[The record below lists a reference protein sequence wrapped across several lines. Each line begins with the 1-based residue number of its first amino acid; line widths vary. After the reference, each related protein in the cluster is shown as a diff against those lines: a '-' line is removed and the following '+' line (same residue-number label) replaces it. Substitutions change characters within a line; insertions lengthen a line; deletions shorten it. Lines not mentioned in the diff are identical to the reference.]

1 MEYSLVHF
9 QEIDSTN
16 NYLKN
21 TYKLL
26 SNFTFASANYQ
37 TNGKGRNDRV
47 WESNIG
53 ENLMFSFL
61 IKDKELMKESP
72 ILSIL
77 TAVEVAKEVERYGI
91 TNVSIKWPNDVIIND
106 KKACGILL
114 EGQVPQYVVVGVG
127 LNVNQKTFPEGLR
140 RPATS
145 LAIELKE
152 DVDIE
157 EIKKRL
163 FSNIVNN
170 FSALKSE
177 EYLEYFR
184 SHNFLLNKKVRALI
198 NNQIFIGEVVG
209 IDDSFCLQVL
219 SSDMILHIDSGEIE
233 II

>member
-77 TAVEVAKEVERYGI
+77 TAVEVAKEVERYEI

-106 KKACGILL
+106 KKVCGILL

>member
-72 ILSIL
+72 ILSVL

-106 KKACGILL
+106 KKVCGILL

-170 FSALKSE
+170 FSTLKSE